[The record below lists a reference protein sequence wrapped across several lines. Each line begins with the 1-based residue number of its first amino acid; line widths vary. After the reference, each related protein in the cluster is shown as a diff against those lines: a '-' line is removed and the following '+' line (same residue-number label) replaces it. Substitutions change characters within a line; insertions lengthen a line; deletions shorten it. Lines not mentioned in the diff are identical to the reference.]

1 MTERGAFWPS
11 GRSSMEGPHRS
22 VMGKNTHKTVE
33 FPGVKA
39 IVAPSPRSSLPPD
52 WPDADVAT
60 APATENQMY
69 VAPPYAAKDRALLTM
84 LNGLNAGQAF
94 RLDKSETIIGRAK
107 DAAVRVEDVGISRQ
121 HARIVR
127 TQEGRFVLEDLGS
140 TNGVFV
146 NGEKVNRADLTTS
159 DRIQIGP
166 NAILRFAVL
175 DAEEEDLACRLYE
188 SSTRDALT
196 RAFNRKYLAERLTA
210 EVAYAQR
217 HETRLSAIMFDLDH
231 FKRVNDSHG
240 HLAGDLVLRVVALQ
254 VSRLI
259 RAEDVFARYG
269 GEEFVVVVRGIAHP
283 NVALFAE
290 RVRRSIEQLVIPLDD
305 VKLGATASF
314 GAGSL
319 DECADKSA
327 DALLKLA
334 DDRLYKAKLG
344 GRNRVA
350 S

>member
-1 MTERGAFWPS
+1 M
-11 GRSSMEGPHRS
+11 
-22 VMGKNTHKTVE
+22 
-33 FPGVKA
+33 
-39 IVAPSPRSSLPPD
+39 
-52 WPDADVAT
+52 DADVAT
-60 APATENQMY
+60 APATENQIY

-84 LNGLNAGQAF
+84 LNGLNAGQVF
-94 RLDKSETIIGRAK
+94 RLDQSETIIGRSK
-107 DAAVRVEDVGISRQ
+107 DVGVRVEDVGISRQ

-127 TQEGRFVLEDLGS
+127 TQEGHFVLEDLGS

-146 NGEKVNRADLTTS
+146 NGKKVERAELATA
-159 DRIQIGP
+159 DRVQIGP

-196 RAFNRKYLAERLTA
+196 RAFNRKYLAERLAA
-210 EVAYAQR
+210 EVAYALR
-217 HETRLSAIMFDLDH
+217 HETRLSVIMFDLDH

-240 HLAGDLVLRVVALQ
+240 HMAGDAVLRVVAAQ

-283 NVALFAE
+283 NVALFAD
-290 RVRRSIEQLVIPLDD
+290 RVRKSIEQLVIPIDGA
-305 VKLGATASF
+305 KLRVTASF
-314 GAGSL
+314 GASSL
-319 DECADKSA
+319 EEGTEKSA
-327 DALLKLA
+327 DALFKLA

>member
-1 MTERGAFWPS
+1 MA
-11 GRSSMEGPHRS
+11 
-22 VMGKNTHKTVE
+22 KNTHKTVE

-39 IVAPSPRSSLPPD
+39 ISVPSPRSSLLPD
-52 WPDADVAT
+52 WLDEDVAT
-60 APATENQMY
+60 APTTENQIY
-69 VAPPYAAKDRALLTM
+69 VAPPFAAKDRALLTM
-84 LNGLNAGQAF
+84 LNGLNAGQVF

-107 DAAVRVEDVGISRQ
+107 EVGVRVDDVGISRQ

-127 TQEGRFVLEDLGS
+127 TQDGHFVLEDLES
-140 TNGVFV
+140 TNGVFI
-146 NGEKVNRADLTTS
+146 NGRKIDRAELATS
-159 DRIQIGP
+159 DRVQIGP

-175 DAEEEDLACRLYE
+175 DAQEEDLACRLYE

-196 RAFNRKYLAERLTA
+196 RAFNRKYLAERLGA
-210 EVAYAQR
+210 EVGYAER
-217 HETRLSAIMFDLDH
+217 HKTRVAVIMFDLDH
-231 FKRVNDSHG
+231 FKRINDSHG
-240 HLAGDLVLRVVALQ
+240 HMAGDVVLRVVALQ

-269 GEEFVVVVRGIAHP
+269 GEEFAVVVRGIAHP

-305 VKLGATASF
+305 AKLRATASF
-314 GAGSL
+314 GVSSL
-319 DECADKSA
+319 EECSEKSG

>member
-1 MTERGAFWPS
+1 
-11 GRSSMEGPHRS
+11 
-22 VMGKNTHKTVE
+22 MGKNTRKTVE

-39 IVAPSPRSSLPPD
+39 IQMPTPRSSLPPEWLED
-52 WPDADVAT
+52 IAT
-60 APATENQMY
+60 SPATENQIY
-69 VAPPYAAKDRALLTM
+69 IAPPFAAKDRALLTM
-84 LNGLNAGQAF
+84 LNGLNAGQVY
-94 RLDKSETIIGRAK
+94 RLDKAETLIGRGR
-107 DAAVRVEDVGISRQ
+107 DAGVRVEDVGISRQ

-127 TQEGRFVLEDLGS
+127 TQEGRFVLEDLES

-146 NGEKVNRADLTTS
+146 NGRKVQRADLATS
-159 DRIQIGP
+159 DRLQIGP

-188 SSTRDALT
+188 SSTKDALT
-196 RAFNRKYLAERLTA
+196 RAFNRKYLTERLTA

-217 HETRLSAIMFDLDH
+217 HESRLSVIMFDLDH
-231 FKRVNDSHG
+231 FKRVNDTHG
-240 HLAGDLVLRVVALQ
+240 HMAGDMVLRVVALQ

-290 RVRRSIEQLVIPLDD
+290 RVRRSIEQLVIPIDD
-305 VKLGATASF
+305 AKLRATASF
-314 GAGSL
+314 GASSL
-319 DECADKSA
+319 EECSDKSG

-334 DDRLYKAKLG
+334 DERLYKAKLG
-344 GRNRVA
+344 GRNRVV

>member
-1 MTERGAFWPS
+1 
-11 GRSSMEGPHRS
+11 
-22 VMGKNTHKTVE
+22 MGKNTHKTVE

-39 IVAPSPRSSLPPD
+39 IAAPSTQSSLLPD
-52 WPDADVAT
+52 WLDEDVPT
-60 APATENQMY
+60 APATENQIY
-69 VAPPYAAKDRALLTM
+69 IAPPPAAAKDRALLTM
-84 LNGLNAGQAF
+84 LNGLNAGQVF
-94 RLDKSETIIGRAK
+94 RLDQAETLLGRAK
-107 DAAVRVEDVGISRQ
+107 EAGVRVEDVGISRL

-127 TQEGRFVLEDLGS
+127 TQEGRFVLEDLSS

-146 NGEKVNRADLTTS
+146 NGKKVERAELATS
-159 DRIQIGP
+159 DRVQIGP
-166 NAILRFAVL
+166 SAILRFSVL

-196 RAFNRKYLAERLTA
+196 RAFNRKYFAERVTA

-217 HETRLSAIMFDLDH
+217 HDTRLSVIMFDLDH
-231 FKRVNDSHG
+231 FKRVNDTHG
-240 HLAGDLVLRVVALQ
+240 HMAGDVVLRVVALQ

-269 GEEFVVVVRGIAHP
+269 GEEFVVIVRGIAHA

-290 RVRRSIEQLVIPLDD
+290 RVRRAIEQLVIPLGD
-305 VKLGATASF
+305 VKLRATASF

-319 DECADKSA
+319 DECPDKSVE
-327 DALLKLA
+327 ALLKLA
-334 DDRLYKAKLG
+334 DDRLYEAKLG

>member
-1 MTERGAFWPS
+1 
-11 GRSSMEGPHRS
+11 MEAPES
-22 VMGKNTHKTVE
+22 LAMGKNTHKTVE

-39 IVAPSPRSSLPPD
+39 IVVPSPKSSLPPEWID
-52 WPDADVAT
+52 EDVAT
-60 APATENQMY
+60 APSTENQIY
-69 VAPPYAAKDRALLTM
+69 VAPTYAAKDRALLTM
-84 LNGLNAGQAF
+84 LNGLNAGQVF
-94 RLDKSETIIGRAK
+94 RLDKPETLIGRAK
-107 DAAVRVEDVGISRQ
+107 DVGVRIEEVGISRH

-127 TQEGRFVLEDLGS
+127 TQDGPFLLEDLSS
-140 TNGVFV
+140 TNGVFI
-146 NGEKVNRADLTTS
+146 NGKKIERSELATS

-166 NAILRFAVL
+166 SAILRFAVL

-196 RAFNRKYLAERLTA
+196 RAFNRKYLAERLVA

-217 HETRLSAIMFDLDH
+217 HETRVSVIMFDLDH
-231 FKRVNDSHG
+231 FKQVNDSHG
-240 HLAGDLVLRVVALQ
+240 HMAGDVVLRVVAAQ

-269 GEEFVVVVRGIAHP
+269 GEEFVIVVRGITQV
-283 NVALFAE
+283 NVAVFAE
-290 RVRRSIEQLVIPLDD
+290 RVRRSIEQLVIPLGD
-305 VKLGATASF
+305 VKLRATASF

-319 DECADKSA
+319 EECSEKNA
-327 DALLKLA
+327 DALIKLA

-350 S
+350 SS